1 MAVAAMT
8 SHTGRLYALAG
19 ALFTFFVV
27 WAVVAAHPWATAAAT
42 RDPRLT
48 ALAIREKR
56 LRADAALV
64 QRVVDRRF
72 SAYKVALAKRRAQ
85 IAAAQSRAQ
94 ALSVSQA
101 SPQAFSPAS
110 SPASSPSVRVVT
122 LPPLVITKTS

>member
-1 MAVAAMT
+1 MT

-19 ALFTFFVV
+19 ALFTFFAV

-48 ALAIREKR
+48 ALAIREQR

-64 QRVVDRRF
+64 QRVVDRRLA
-72 SAYKVALAKRRAQ
+72 AYKVALAKRQAQ

-94 ALSVSQA
+94 AVPVSQVA
-101 SPQAFSPAS
+101 PPS
-110 SPASSPSVRVVT
+110 SSSTSSPSVRVVT

>member
-48 ALAIREKR
+48 ALAVREQR
-56 LRADAALV
+56 LRADAVLV
-64 QRVVDRRF
+64 QRVVDRRL
-72 SAYKVALAKRRAQ
+72 AVYKVELSKRREA
-85 IAAAQSRAQ
+85 IAAAQARAQ
-94 ALSVSQA
+94 VAPAAGVSVSQ
-101 SPQAFSPAS
+101 S
-110 SPASSPSVRVVT
+110 SAPSVRVVS